1 PLRRRA
7 SAWPTETRPNGGAR
21 MREALSPL
29 ELLATIICESGG
41 ARFLRVERVKGL
53 PALVLFCAAKVPHD
67 SQTPV
72 ALPITELSTYRVREC
87 LLALEEPRPD
97 EKVDGR

>member
-1 PLRRRA
+1 
-7 SAWPTETRPNGGAR
+7 

-41 ARFLRVERVKGL
+41 ALFLRIEKVKGR
-53 PALVLFCAAKVPHD
+53 PALVLFCSANVLHD

-72 ALPITELSTYRVREC
+72 ALPITELSTHTVRES
-87 LLALEEPRPD
+87 LLALEETRPD
-97 EKVDGR
+97 KKVDGR

>member
-1 PLRRRA
+1 
-7 SAWPTETRPNGGAR
+7 

-41 ARFLRVERVKGL
+41 ARFLSLQRVKGH
-53 PALVLFCAAKVPHD
+53 PALVLFCAAIVPHE

-72 ALPITELSTYRVREC
+72 ALPITELSTHSVRES
-87 LLALEEPRPD
+87 LLALDEPRPD
-97 EKVDGR
+97 NHGDGR